1 MGKIKK
7 LLINALACVGVL
19 GCAAVVGS
27 KVEAKT
33 PYCTYDVTNNGKT
46 ANWDFTTASLGSNY
60 SINKMFDENVDGI
73 GGSTKGKVAI
83 KSSDKKLSN
92 GGNSTIYLPVPS
104 AESSGTISTLGNKTD
119 FTRYGLVGENKL
131 YDNKNEE
138 QSVPFTAANVKFD
151 STTSKYYVEIAPG
164 DGELKLQYLRVD
176 LTSDDSYAASAAKVT
191 VTLKD
196 SSGNVLNTDNTVESG
211 TAYTGKYIA
220 WGVDSELYYDAEFQ
234 NKYDSSVLTEDTTLY
249 VKMTNWTDIKNYS
262 VTQAQIAKVAG
273 LGCANDVKLTG
284 TIYTVLKNCS
294 FASDCILT
302 MGEGSKT
309 EKAVKMDVDKA
320 GTLTVYTETGG
331 KDGRSFKVL
340 DSTSN
345 EVATKTGNATWTD
358 AEAKEYEERTLTYEL
373 EPGTYYIGGTN
384 SMKIFSLSFEEA
396 APVVETV
403 KLNSQFDNDAEKNAV
418 RFIGTINAE
427 DLAKVSEVKLDLT
440 LSDGEN
446 SKTVTVSF
454 DTVYTSITDL
464 KGFGEA
470 EGVYYI
476 VLELTD
482 LSDFRACTL
491 NATLKVTIDGVEETA
506 TLAEA
511 ISLAVAE

>member
-7 LLINALACVGVL
+7 LLMSALACVGVL

-46 ANWDFTTASLGSNY
+46 AKWDFTTADINDNY
-60 SINKMFDENVDGI
+60 IINSKFDENVDGL
-73 GGSTKGKVAI
+73 GGDNSDKVCV

-92 GGNSTIYLPVPS
+92 GGQGSIYVPVPS
-104 AESSGTISTLGNKTD
+104 ASSSGTVSALGNRTD
-119 FTRYGLVGENKL
+119 KARYVLIGTKKL
-131 YDNKNEE
+131 FDDKKSA
-138 QSVPFTAANVKFD
+138 QSVEFTAEDVKLD
-151 STTSKYYVEIAPG
+151 STTSKYYIELAFGAGEI
-164 DGELKLQYLRVD
+164 KFQYLKVD
-176 LTSDDSYAASAAKVT
+176 LTSEDSYAASAAKVT

-196 SSGNVLNTDNTVESG
+196 SSGNVLKTDNTVESG

-234 NKYDSSVLTEDTTLY
+234 NKYDSSALTEDTTLY

-262 VTQAQIAKVAG
+262 VTQSQIAKVAG

-294 FASDCILT
+294 FASDGILT
-302 MGEGSKT
+302 MGEVSKT
-309 EKAVKMDVDKA
+309 EKGVKMDVDKA

-331 KDGRSFKVL
+331 TGGRSFKVL

-373 EPGTYYIGGTN
+373 KPGTYYIGGTN

-396 APVVETV
+396 TPVAETV
-403 KLNSQFDNDAEKNAV
+403 KLNCQFDNDAEKNAV

-427 DLAKVSEVKLDLT
+427 DLAKVSEVKLELT
-440 LSDGEN
+440 LSKGTQTE
-446 SKTVTVSF
+446 TATVSF

-464 KGFGEA
+464 EGYGEA

-482 LSDFRACTL
+482 LSFARGYNL